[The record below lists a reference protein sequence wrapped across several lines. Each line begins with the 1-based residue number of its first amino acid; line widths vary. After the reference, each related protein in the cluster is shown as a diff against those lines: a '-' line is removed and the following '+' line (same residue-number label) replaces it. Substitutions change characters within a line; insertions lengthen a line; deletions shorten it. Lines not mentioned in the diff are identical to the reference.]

1 MTSILDIQIEAHY
14 YDSILAL
21 QDCHFHIPQNS
32 LSAIIGPNGGGKS
45 TLLKLIAGLMPAT
58 NGRIKNNTPPE
69 KIAYLPQSS
78 SIDRTFPLHVEDV
91 VAMGLWPQSGIF
103 KGMKLSIRHQISQAL
118 DRVGLTGFEHR
129 SLEALSGG
137 QLQRLFFA
145 RVITQNASLILL
157 DEPFTGIDQPTT
169 KELMGLIMEWISQ
182 GKTVIAVLHDINMVR
197 THFPETA
204 LIARTLIAHGPTQQI
219 LTTENFTK
227 AIFNV

>member
-14 YDSILAL
+14 YNSILAL
-21 QDCHFHIPQNS
+21 QDCHFSIPKHS
-32 LSAIIGPNGGGKS
+32 LYAIVGPNGGGKS
-45 TLLKLIAGLMPAT
+45 TLLKLIAGLTPPSR
-58 NGRIKNNTPPE
+58 GRIQNNIPPHQ
-69 KIAYLPQSS
+69 IAYLPQST

-103 KGMKLSIRHQISQAL
+103 KGMKHSVRHQISQAL
-118 DRVGLTGFEHR
+118 DRVGLIGFEHR

-169 KELMGLIMEWISQ
+169 KELMGVIMEWISK
-182 GKTVIAVLHDINMVR
+182 GKTVIAILHDINLVR
-197 THFPETA
+197 THFPQTA
-204 LIARTLIAHGPTQQI
+204 LIARTLIAHGATDQV
-219 LTTENFTK
+219 LTTENYTK